1 MTTTASSQIQSDGS
15 TSHARLAAW
24 VAEVAAL
31 TTPDRISW
39 VTGSD
44 QEWTALTDQL
54 VSTGT
59 FTRLNDDIKPNSFHS
74 ASDPTDVA
82 RVEDRTY
89 ICSVDEKD
97 CGPTNNWMAPDKMK
111 ALMSELYR
119 GSMTGRTMYVIP
131 FVMGRLHAE
140 DPKFGVEITDS
151 AYVAVSMRVMTL
163 SGSEV
168 LKRIEETDADFVPAL
183 HSVGAPLQP
192 GEKDVVWPCND
203 TKYIVH
209 FPEERMI
216 WSFGSGYGGN
226 ALLGKKCYSLR
237 IASVIARDE
246 GWLAEH
252 MLILKLTSPQKETH
266 YIAAAFPSACGKTNM
281 AMLAPTVPGW
291 EVQTLG
297 DDIAWMRF
305 GKDGRLYAVNPE
317 FGFFGVAPGTN
328 EKTNPNAM
336 RTIEKGNSVFT
347 NVALTES
354 GDVWWEGLEN
364 PPAHAIDWKGNDWTP
379 EDGKNGVLSSH
390 PNSRYCTPI
399 EQCPILA
406 PEYNDPDGVP
416 ISAIFFGG
424 RRNTTIPLVTE
435 SRDWSHGTFM
445 GATLS
450 SETTAAS
457 TGQVG
462 LVRRDP
468 MAMLPFIGYDA
479 GDYFSHWLKIGKGA
493 DANKLPKIFLV
504 NWFRRDADG
513 GFLWPGFGENSRVLK
528 WAVERL
534 EGRAAAAETPI
545 GYVPTPESLDTDG
558 LDMTTEQVHEALS
571 FSTQEWAAEIPQIQ
585 EWFSK
590 FGETLPATLW
600 TELDD
605 LKARLGMK

>member
-1 MTTTASSQIQSDGS
+1 
-15 TSHARLAAW
+15 
-24 VAEVAAL
+24 
-31 TTPDRISW
+31 
-39 VTGSD
+39 
-44 QEWTALTDQL
+44 
-54 VSTGT
+54 
-59 FTRLNDDIKPNSFHS
+59 
-74 ASDPTDVA
+74 
-82 RVEDRTY
+82 
-89 ICSVDEKD
+89 
-97 CGPTNNWMAPDKMK
+97 
-111 ALMSELYR
+111 
-119 GSMTGRTMYVIP
+119 
-131 FVMGRLHAE
+131 
-140 DPKFGVEITDS
+140 
-151 AYVAVSMRVMTL
+151 
-163 SGSEV
+163 
-168 LKRIEETDADFVPAL
+168 
-183 HSVGAPLQP
+183 
-192 GEKDVVWPCND
+192 
-203 TKYIVH
+203 
-209 FPEERMI
+209 
-216 WSFGSGYGGN
+216 
-226 ALLGKKCYSLR
+226 
-237 IASVIARDE
+237 
-246 GWLAEH
+246 
-252 MLILKLTSPQKETH
+252 
-266 YIAAAFPSACGKTNM
+266 
-281 AMLAPTVPGW
+281 
-291 EVQTLG
+291 
-297 DDIAWMRF
+297 
-305 GKDGRLYAVNPE
+305 
-317 FGFFGVAPGTN
+317 
-328 EKTNPNAM
+328 
-336 RTIEKGNSVFT
+336 
-347 NVALTES
+347 
-354 GDVWWEGLEN
+354 
-364 PPAHAIDWKGNDWTP
+364 
-379 EDGKNGVLSSH
+379 
-390 PNSRYCTPI
+390 
-399 EQCPILA
+399 
-406 PEYNDPDGVP
+406 VP